1 MLITCNPDPDHF
13 LRDWIDWWI
22 DEDGYPIKERSGV
35 KRFYCTINGE
45 LKFAD
50 SEEELRERFNEH
62 LRMENPLTGE
72 IVELPVK
79 TMCFISGTIF
89 DNPALIKANPQ
100 YLAELNSLPH
110 IEKARLLHGNWLIIA
125 RLYSNI

>member
-1 MLITCNPDPDHF
+1 MDEGTHYSQYQVTYLMSRLRSAAEGNSQMLITCNPDPDHF

-89 DNPALIKANPQ
+89 DNPALIKANP
-100 YLAELNSLPH
+100 H
-110 IEKARLLHGNWLIIA
+110 I
-125 RLYSNI
+125 